1 MSNKIELKRF
11 TTLIQPN
18 LLSKIKLI
26 SYFSNKKLNEV
37 INESIKEYI
46 TNFEQ
51 KNNTKIDSIIDFQTN
66 FQTLDNKE
74 VKYKK
79 EDKHLIYPL
88 FFLQLSK
95 IYY

>member
-1 MSNKIELKRF
+1 MDDKIELKRF

-26 SYFSNKKLNEV
+26 SYFTNKKLNEV

-66 FQTLDNKE
+66 FQILDNKE
-74 VKYKK
+74 VKDKK
-79 EDKHLIYPL
+79 
-88 FFLQLSK
+88 
-95 IYY
+95 

>member
-1 MSNKIELKRF
+1 MSNNIELKRF

-51 KNNTKIDSIIDFQTN
+51 KNISKKDSIIDFQTN
-66 FQTLDNKE
+66 FQILDNKE
-74 VKYKK
+74 VKDKK
-79 EDKHLIYPL
+79 
-88 FFLQLSK
+88 
-95 IYY
+95 

>member
-46 TNFEQ
+46 KNFEQ
-51 KNNTKIDSIIDFQTN
+51 KNNNKIDSIIDFQTN
-66 FQTLDNKE
+66 FQILDNKE
-74 VKYKK
+74 VKDKK
-79 EDKHLIYPL
+79 
-88 FFLQLSK
+88 
-95 IYY
+95 

>member
-66 FQTLDNKE
+66 FQILDNKE
-74 VKYKK
+74 VKDKK
-79 EDKHLIYPL
+79 
-88 FFLQLSK
+88 
-95 IYY
+95 